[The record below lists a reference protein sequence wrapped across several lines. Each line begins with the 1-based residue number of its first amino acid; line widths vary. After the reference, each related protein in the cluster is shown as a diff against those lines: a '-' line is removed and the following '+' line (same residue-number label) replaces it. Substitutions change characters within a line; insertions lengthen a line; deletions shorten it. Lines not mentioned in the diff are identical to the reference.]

1 VVLVTGAAN
10 GLGREIAIKFAK
22 LSCKLVL
29 WDLDEA
35 ANEETKAICES
46 LGAEVYTY
54 RVNVSNRKEIYST
67 AERVMDEV
75 GAVRIVVNNAGILRD
90 ACDFL
95 SKKDED
101 IEATIRVN
109 MMAHIWMAKAFL
121 PTMIER
127 DAGHIVCVCSLSG
140 IVGIKFITDY
150 SASKFGA
157 FGFQEALENETHFYG
172 RKNISFTTICP
183 SYIRTGLIEGMPL
196 PCSAKF
202 LSPEEVAEETVRAI
216 LTKKRLVLLPKK
228 ACLLYAAKG

>member
-1 VVLVTGAAN
+1 MALSSALKILDTILPWSSPDPKQIAGQVVLVTGAAN

-46 LGAEVYTY
+46 LGAEVCENKFTRKIEFLRKLNDISSGFELSFFCEYLQVYTY

-109 MMAHIWMAKAFL
+109 MMAHIW
-121 PTMIER
+121 
-127 DAGHIVCVCSLSG
+127 VSG
-140 IVGIKFITDY
+140 
-150 SASKFGA
+150 
-157 FGFQEALENETHFYG
+157 Q
-172 RKNISFTTICP
+172 IS
-183 SYIRTGLIEGMPL
+183 
-196 PCSAKF
+196 
-202 LSPEEVAEETVRAI
+202 
-216 LTKKRLVLLPKK
+216 
-228 ACLLYAAKG
+228 